1 MTASGPRCRMLSPD
15 QKRGYAE
22 NGYLVLEGFKTP
34 GEIAALRARAA
45 EIVRDFDAA
54 QTRAIFTTD
63 DQARRTDDYFL
74 TSGDKIRCFFE
85 AQAFDADGE
94 LVQAKELSINKIGH
108 ALHDL
113 DPVFDAF
120 SRGPALAALA
130 RDLGLAEPLIWQ
142 SMVIFKQ
149 PTIGGAV
156 KWHQDATFFA
166 TEPQSV
172 TGFWFALEDATLENG
187 CLWVAPGGHRG
198 PLRER
203 FTATDGVCRMTRLD
217 DTPWPDRASA
227 RPLEVAAGTL
237 VCFHGFL
244 PHFSAANTSPKS
256 RHAYT
261 LHATDGRAVYAADN
275 WLQRPA
281 EFPPRGF

>member
-1 MTASGPRCRMLSPD
+1 MLTPT
-15 QKRGYAE
+15 QKRRYAE
-22 NGYLVLEGFKTP
+22 DGYIVLEGFKSAV
-34 GEIAALRARAA
+34 EVAALRARAA
-45 EIVRDFDAA
+45 EIVRDFDAST
-54 QTRAIFTTD
+54 TRAIFTTD

-74 TSGDKIRCFFE
+74 TSGDKVRCFFE
-85 AQAFDADGE
+85 EKAFDENGD

-113 DPVFDAF
+113 DPVFDQF
-120 SRGPALAALA
+120 SRGPALAELA
-130 RDLGLAEPLIWQ
+130 EDLGLVEPLIWQ

-149 PTIGGAV
+149 PAIGGAV

-172 TGFWFALEDATLENG
+172 TTFWFALEAARLDNG
-187 CLWVAPGGHRG
+187 CLWVEPGGHKG

-203 FTATDGVCRMTRLD
+203 FTAHFTDRGGTCRMEPLD
-217 DTPWPDRASA
+217 DTPWPSEASA
-227 RPLEVAAGTL
+227 IPLEVAAGSL
-237 VCFHGFL
+237 VCFHGHL
-244 PHFSAANTSPKS
+244 PHASAPNTSPHS

-261 LHATDGRAVYAADN
+261 LHATDGRAVYAKDN

-281 EFPPRGF
+281 DFPPRGFM

>member
-1 MTASGPRCRMLSPD
+1 MLSPD
-15 QKRGYAE
+15 QKRSYADD
-22 NGYLVLEGFKTP
+22 GYLVLEAFKTP
-34 GEIAALRARAA
+34 DEIERLRARAA
-45 EIVRDFDAA
+45 EILRDFDASK
-54 QTRAIFTTD
+54 TRAIFTTD

-74 TSGDKIRCFFE
+74 ASGGKIRCFFE
-85 AQAFDADGE
+85 EHAFDAEGE

-130 RDLGLAEPLIWQ
+130 RELGLEAPLIWQ
-142 SMVIFKQ
+142 SMYIFKQ
-149 PTIGGAV
+149 PAIGGAV
-156 KWHQDATFFA
+156 KWHQHATFF
-166 TEPQSV
+166 TPEPQSV

-203 FTATDGVCRMTRLD
+203 FTAKDGVCRMTPLD
-217 DTPWPDRASA
+217 PTPWPDRANA
-227 RPLEVAAGTL
+227 RPLEVVAGTL

-261 LHATDGRAVYAADN
+261 LHATDGRAVYAPDN
-275 WLQRPA
+275 WLQRSPD
-281 EFPPRGF
+281 FPPRGF